1 MTPKRGTRG
10 KQGKR
15 GARGPKMTRTEIVA
29 IVKEQYFEERFSQ
42 IQQQLDVQ
50 LRRTGE
56 IQAQLDQLLRRLSNE
71 PGRR

>member
-1 MTPKRGTRG
+1 MAIQRGTRG

-15 GARGPKMTRTEIVA
+15 GARGPKMTNSEIVA

-42 IQQQLDVQ
+42 IQKQLDLQ

-56 IQAQLDQLLRRLSNE
+56 IQAQLDQLLRRLGNE
-71 PGRR
+71 SSST